1 MKPKFA
7 HQRLADEDDQYAER
21 SRHYQELIARAD
33 SLRDEE
39 RDKIAAARAALSAT
53 KRDKPTI

>member
-7 HQRLADEDDQYAER
+7 HQRPADEDDQYAER

-39 RDKIAAARAALSAT
+39 RDKLAAARDALAST
-53 KRDKPTI
+53 KRGMPTI